1 MTTLRQFIVTN
12 FANIA
17 IALSIVFLILE
28 LNQNRRMMARE
39 LVFMEAQA
47 YQGRSELAFDLHSLT
62 IENPD
67 LAEMLNRYRAGKAY
81 SEFSPIEQR
90 RLKAYY
96 ISQLKVL
103 ENTFFQVRQGLISE
117 DLWVNFAGSLKDF
130 GTIWYELEI
139 SMDPML
145 EKEVNKILVSEWD
158 SGFAD
163 REIVLMHGWSL

>member
-145 EKEVNKILVSEWD
+145 ETEVNKILVSDRD

-163 REIVLMHGWSL
+163 

>member
-62 IENPD
+62 VENPD

-130 GTIWYELEI
+130 GMIWYELEI

-145 EKEVNKILVSEWD
+145 EKEVNKILVSD
-158 SGFAD
+158 RGSGFAD
-163 REIVLMHGWSL
+163 

>member
-62 IENPD
+62 VENPD

-130 GTIWYELEI
+130 GMIWYELEI

-145 EKEVNKILVSEWD
+145 EKEVNKILVSHRD

-163 REIVLMHGWSL
+163 

>member
-62 IENPD
+62 VENPD

-145 EKEVNKILVSEWD
+145 EKEVNKILVSD
-158 SGFAD
+158 RGSGFAD
-163 REIVLMHGWSL
+163 

>member
-47 YQGRSELAFDLHSLT
+47 YQGRSELAFDLHNLT
-62 IENPD
+62 LENPD

-145 EKEVNKILVSEWD
+145 EKEVNKILVSD
-158 SGFAD
+158 RGSGFVD
-163 REIVLMHGWSL
+163 

>member
-1 MTTLRQFIVTN
+1 MTTLRQVIVMN

-117 DLWVNFAGSLKDF
+117 DLWVNFAG
-130 GTIWYELEI
+130 
-139 SMDPML
+139 
-145 EKEVNKILVSEWD
+145 
-158 SGFAD
+158 
-163 REIVLMHGWSL
+163 

>member
-1 MTTLRQFIVTN
+1 MTPLRQFIVTN

-62 IENPD
+62 VENPD

-81 SEFSPIEQR
+81 SEFSPTEQR
-90 RLKAYY
+90 RLKAY
-96 ISQLKVL
+96 
-103 ENTFFQVRQGLISE
+103 FFL
-117 DLWVNFAGSLKDF
+117 N
-130 GTIWYELEI
+130 
-139 SMDPML
+139 
-145 EKEVNKILVSEWD
+145 
-158 SGFAD
+158 
-163 REIVLMHGWSL
+163 

>member
-1 MTTLRQFIVTN
+1 MTPLRQFIVTN

-62 IENPD
+62 VENPD

-81 SEFSPIEQR
+81 SEFSPTEQR

-96 ISQLKVL
+96 MSQLKVL

-130 GTIWYELEI
+130 GMIWYELEI

-145 EKEVNKILVSEWD
+145 EKEVNKILVSD
-158 SGFAD
+158 RGSGLAD
-163 REIVLMHGWSL
+163 

>member
-1 MTTLRQFIVTN
+1 MTTLRPFIVTN

-39 LVFMEAQA
+39 LIFMEAQA

-67 LAEMLNRYRAGKAY
+67 LAEMLNRYRTGKAY
-81 SEFSPIEQR
+81 SEFSLTEQR

-96 ISQLKVL
+96 ISPIKGFGEYVFSGQ
-103 ENTFFQVRQGLISE
+103 
-117 DLWVNFAGSLKDF
+117 AGAHI
-130 GTIWYELEI
+130 GG
-139 SMDPML
+139 SM
-145 EKEVNKILVSEWD
+145 
-158 SGFAD
+158 G
-163 REIVLMHGWSL
+163 

>member
-90 RLKAYY
+90 RLEAYY

-145 EKEVNKILVSEWD
+145 EKEVNKILVSDRD

-163 REIVLMHGWSL
+163 

>member
-62 IENPD
+62 VENPD
-67 LAEMLNRYRAGKAY
+67 LAEMLNRYRAGKPY

-117 DLWVNFAGSLKDF
+117 DLWVNFAESLKDF

-145 EKEVNKILVSEWD
+145 EKEVNKILVSDRD

-163 REIVLMHGWSL
+163 

>member
-62 IENPD
+62 VENPD

-117 DLWVNFAGSLKDF
+117 DLWVNFAGSFKDF

-139 SMDPML
+139 SMDPMF
-145 EKEVNKILVSEWD
+145 EKEVNKILVSDRD

-163 REIVLMHGWSL
+163 

>member
-62 IENPD
+62 VENPD
-67 LAEMLNRYRAGKAY
+67 LAEMLNHYRAGKAY
-81 SEFSPIEQR
+81 TEFSPTEQR

-103 ENTFFQVRQGLISE
+103 ENTFFQVRQRLVSD
-117 DLWVNFAGSLKDF
+117 DLWVNFIALLKGF
-130 GTIWYELEI
+130 GAIWC
-139 SMDPML
+139 
-145 EKEVNKILVSEWD
+145 
-158 SGFAD
+158 
-163 REIVLMHGWSL
+163 

>member
-145 EKEVNKILVSEWD
+145 EQAVNKILVSDRD

-163 REIVLMHGWSL
+163 

>member
-17 IALSIVFLILE
+17 IALSIVFSILE

-39 LVFMEAQA
+39 LIFMEAQA

-62 IENPD
+62 VENPD

-117 DLWVNFAGSLKDF
+117 DLWVNFARSLKDF

-145 EKEVNKILVSEWD
+145 EKEVNKILVSDRD
-158 SGFAD
+158 SEFAD
-163 REIVLMHGWSL
+163 

>member
-103 ENTFFQVRQGLISE
+103 ENTFFQVRQVLISE
-117 DLWVNFAGSLKDF
+117 DLWVNFARSLKDF
-130 GTIWYELEI
+130 GAIWYELEI

-145 EKEVNKILVSEWD
+145 EKEVNKILVSD
-158 SGFAD
+158 RGSGFAD
-163 REIVLMHGWSL
+163 

>member
-103 ENTFFQVRQGLISE
+103 ENTFFQVRQRLVSD
-117 DLWVNFAGSLKDF
+117 DLWVNFIASLKGF
-130 GTIWYELEI
+130 GAIWC
-139 SMDPML
+139 
-145 EKEVNKILVSEWD
+145 
-158 SGFAD
+158 
-163 REIVLMHGWSL
+163 

>member
-39 LVFMEAQA
+39 LFFMEAQA

-62 IENPD
+62 VENPD

-145 EKEVNKILVSEWD
+145 EKEVNKILLSDRD

-163 REIVLMHGWSL
+163 

>member
-1 MTTLRQFIVTN
+1 MTTLRQVIVMN

-62 IENPD
+62 VENPD

-103 ENTFFQVRQGLISE
+103 ENTFFQVRQVPYRRIYGLI
-117 DLWVNFAGSLKDF
+117 LQG
-130 GTIWYELEI
+130 
-139 SMDPML
+139 
-145 EKEVNKILVSEWD
+145 
-158 SGFAD
+158 
-163 REIVLMHGWSL
+163 H

>member
-62 IENPD
+62 VENPD

-139 SMDPML
+139 SMDPKL
-145 EKEVNKILVSEWD
+145 EKEVNKILVSD
-158 SGFAD
+158 RGSGFAD
-163 REIVLMHGWSL
+163 

>member
-62 IENPD
+62 VENPD

-130 GTIWYELEI
+130 GMIWYELEI
-139 SMDPML
+139 SMDPIL
-145 EKEVNKILVSEWD
+145 EKEVNKILVSD
-158 SGFAD
+158 RGGGFVD
-163 REIVLMHGWSL
+163 

>member
-12 FANIA
+12 VANIA

-47 YQGRSELAFDLHSLT
+47 YQSKSELAFDLHSLT
-62 IENPD
+62 IENLD

-145 EKEVNKILVSEWD
+145 EKEVNKILVSDRD

-163 REIVLMHGWSL
+163 

>member
-62 IENPD
+62 VENPD

-81 SEFSPIEQR
+81 SEFSPVEQR

-117 DLWVNFAGSLKDF
+117 DLWVNFSGSLKDF

-145 EKEVNKILVSEWD
+145 EKEVNKILVSDRD

-163 REIVLMHGWSL
+163 

>member
-67 LAEMLNRYRAGKAY
+67 LAEMLHRYRAGKAY

-117 DLWVNFAGSLKDF
+117 DLWVDFAGSLKDF

-145 EKEVNKILVSEWD
+145 EKEVNKILVSD
-158 SGFAD
+158 RGSGFAD
-163 REIVLMHGWSL
+163 

>member
-117 DLWVNFAGSLKDF
+117 DLWVKFAGSLKDF

-145 EKEVNKILVSEWD
+145 EKEVNKILVSDRD
-158 SGFAD
+158 SGLTD
-163 REIVLMHGWSL
+163 